1 MQRQLSLG
9 KSEDAVS
16 PVIGTVLILDIMIT
30 ITGTMLAWG
39 ITQIQQSEAYAIYTS
54 SQNNLLNFDADL
66 DHVILQG
73 EGASRTSTVSFSS
86 GSFVERSNLDEIKY
100 YYTTVDW
107 SNPTI
112 VGVGNGATKFA
123 MIDSKLEVSDYSVT
137 LTYPNICYDSENNEV
152 KYKIMN
158 SEDCGSEGFTW
169 VPDGTEW
176 TGTTSEH
183 IVSDFPYPLAYGT
196 SATYSSTTN
205 STQVGG
211 FYIYGTDA
219 LSYRY
224 SSVSGVFK
232 MRMFNGGV
240 VSREPG
246 GPFFVSSK
254 PLVRSISDSE
264 GYDSLTFYQTDYNI
278 SSSAKSVTAG
288 NFIFDARNQGG
299 RDVSLDVY
307 SVRVGFSGDSSLA
320 LRNYYSNQL
329 GFSLRTFYF
338 TPAESLVGSSMGFE
352 EDVVFSQT
360 STFDFRILERTI
372 NVKFNLR

>member
-1 MQRQLSLG
+1 VQRQLSLG

-16 PVIGTVLILDIMIT
+16 PVIGTVLILAIMIT

-39 ITQIQQSEAYAIYTS
+39 IPQIQQSEAYAIYTS

-100 YYTTVDW
+100 YYTTVSW

-112 VGVGNGATKFA
+112 VGVTNGATQFA
-123 MIDSKLEVSDYSVT
+123 MMDSKSEVSDYSVT
-137 LTYPNICYDSENNEV
+137 LTYPN
-152 KYKIMN
+152 
-158 SEDCGSEGFTW
+158 
-169 VPDGTEW
+169 GTEW
-176 TGTTSEH
+176 TGTTSER
-183 IVSDFPYPLAYGT
+183 IVSDFPYPLTYGT
-196 SATYSSTTN
+196 SAIYSSTTN
-205 STQVGG
+205 TTQVGG

-240 VSREPG
+240 VSKEPG

-254 PLVRSISDSE
+254 PLVRSVSSSE
-264 GYDSLTFYQTDYNI
+264 GLDSLTFYQTDYNL

-320 LRNYYSNQL
+320 LRNYYFNEL
-329 GFSLRTFYF
+329 GFTPNTFYF

-352 EDVVFSQT
+352 EDVVLSQ
-360 STFDFRILERTI
+360 SSAFDFRILERTI

>member
-16 PVIGTVLILDIMIT
+16 PVIGTVLILAIMIT

-39 ITQIQQSEAYAIYTS
+39 IPQIQQSEAYAIYTS

-100 YYTTVDW
+100 YYTTVSW
-107 SNPTI
+107 SDPTI

-123 MIDSKLEVSDYSVT
+123 MMDSKSEVSDYKIT
-137 LTYPNICYDSENNEV
+137 ITYPN
-152 KYKIMN
+152 
-158 SEDCGSEGFTW
+158 
-169 VPDGTEW
+169 GTEW
-176 TGTTSEH
+176 MGTTSEH
-183 IVSDFPYPLAYGT
+183 IVSGFPELVYGVQ
-196 SATYSSTTN
+196 ATYTSTVNT
-205 STQVGG
+205 TQVGG
-211 FYIYGTDA
+211 FYIYGTDS
-219 LSYRY
+219 LSYMY

-240 VSREPG
+240 VSKEPG

-254 PLVRSISDSE
+254 PLVRSVSDSE

-278 SSSAKSVTAG
+278 SSSAKSLTAG

-320 LRNYYSNQL
+320 LRNYYNNQL

-352 EDVVFSQT
+352 EDVIFSQA
-360 STFDFRILERTI
+360 SNFDFRILERTI